1 MIPTYLHSM
10 LAAALLAGALGGAA
24 FAQAPVTPPA
34 VPPAGAAAA
43 ADKPTDKPADKA
55 ADKAATGPLAPLAW
69 MHGCWEGKVNQ
80 RDFREEWLPLAGDMM
95 IGVSQTTLRGKTV
108 DFEYLRLEPRPEG
121 VFYIAAPSGKN
132 EAAFRL
138 AGQTT
143 AVGGDEV
150 FTFVNA
156 TPGVEYPQRIIYRHA
171 SEGWLYASVEGKI
184 KGVDKQVIFPMRRVD
199 CQTGVVAGN

>member
-10 LAAALLAGALGGAA
+10 LTAALLAGALGGAA

-43 ADKPTDKPADKA
+43 ADKA

-132 EAAFRL
+132 EAGFRL

>member
-1 MIPTYLHSM
+1 MR
-10 LAAALLAGALGGAA
+10 
-24 FAQAPVTPPA
+24 
-34 VPPAGAAAA
+34 
-43 ADKPTDKPADKA
+43 
-55 ADKAATGPLAPLAW
+55 
-69 MHGCWEGKVNQ
+69 GCWEGKVNQ

-121 VFYIAAPSGKN
+121 VFYIAAPSGKD

-143 AVGGDEV
+143 AVGGDDV

-156 TPGVEYPQRIIYRHA
+156 MPGVEYPQRIIYRHA

-199 CQTGVVAGN
+199 CQTGAIVGN

>member
-1 MIPTYLHSM
+1 MIPTYLRSM
-10 LAAALLAGALGGAA
+10 LAALVLAGALGGAA
-24 FAQAPVTPPA
+24 FAQAPVTSPA
-34 VPPAGAAAA
+34 VPPASAAAA
-43 ADKPTDKPADKA
+43 ADKPADKTADKP
-55 ADKAATGPLAPLAW
+55 ATGPLAPLAW

-80 RDFREEWLPLAGDMM
+80 RDFREEWLPPAGDMM
-95 IGVSQTTLRGKTV
+95 IGVSQTTLRGKTI

-143 AVGGDEV
+143 SGGDEV

-156 TPGVEYPQRIIYRHA
+156 TPGAEYPQRIIYRRA
-171 SEGWLYASVEGKI
+171 SEGWLYATVEGKI

-199 CQTGVVAGN
+199 CQTGAVVGS

>member
-1 MIPTYLHSM
+1 M
-10 LAAALLAGALGGAA
+10 LPAVLLAGVLGEGA
-24 FAQAPVTPPA
+24 FAQAPLTPPA
-34 VPPAGAAAA
+34 APPASAAAA
-43 ADKPTDKPADKA
+43 ADKPADKTADKP
-55 ADKAATGPLAPLAW
+55 ATGPLAPLAW
-69 MHGCWEGKVNQ
+69 MRGCWEGKVNQ

-138 AGQTT
+138 AGQN
-143 AVGGDEV
+143 AAEGGDEV

-156 TPGVEYPQRIIYRHA
+156 TPGAEYPQRIIYRHA
-171 SEGWLYASVEGKI
+171 SEGWLYATVEGKI

-199 CQTGVVAGN
+199 CQTGAVVGN